1 VTEWNPAWLIDEFRA
16 FERSLA
22 LRTAIEMD
30 LFTRIGAGTHTVRAL
45 AAAAGASERGL
56 RALCDY
62 LVIQGH
68 LLKQGAGYSLTLN
81 SRLYLTRG
89 SPAYLG
95 SAVNFLAGDA
105 TVTAFCRLRQA
116 VEQGSPGSVQLD
128 WVEYARSMAPLA
140 QPVAEFAASALEV
153 DSAGPL
159 QVLDI
164 AAGHGL
170 YGLAIAAR
178 NSAAQIFAMDSP
190 QVLEIAIENARRAGL
205 AERYH
210 PIHGD
215 AFEAALGGP
224 YDLAL
229 APNFAHHF
237 NATADVRLFQKTRA
251 ALKPTGRIA
260 LIDFVL
266 NADRVSPLPDASF
279 ALTLFATSAGGAVY
293 TFQEY
298 SRMLRAAGFHRVR
311 RLDGDLGF
319 RIVTASPRTR

>member
-1 VTEWNPAWLIDEFRA
+1 MTELNPAWLIDEFRA
-16 FERSLA
+16 LERSLA

-30 LFTRIGAGTHTVRAL
+30 LFTRIGAGTRTVRAL
-45 AAAAGASERGL
+45 AAASGASERGL
-56 RALCDY
+56 RALCDH

-68 LLKQGAGYSLTLN
+68 LLKQGARYSLTLN

-105 TVTAFCRLRQA
+105 TVAAFCRLRQA

-153 DSAGPL
+153 DSAGPV

-190 QVLEIAIENARRAGL
+190 QVLEIAIENARRAGV

-215 AFEAALGGP
+215 VFEAGLGGP

-229 APNFAHHF
+229 AANFAHHF
-237 NATADVRLFQKTRA
+237 DAAANVRLFQKTRA

-298 SRMLRAAGFHRVR
+298 SRMLRAAGFHRAR
-311 RLDGDLGF
+311 RLDGDFGF